1 MGGVTPRHLK
11 HTLQK
16 RCVFLFHAPGILR
29 SASGGADERWVVGI
43 NGSRIMRGHL
53 FKIAVLVFVLILAP
67 FAAHGRD
74 KVFNILYTGAIKGEL
89 EPCGCSPKIESG
101 GLARLS
107 GYISASKGE
116 LEPYVL
122 VDAGNSTGE
131 DTPQGRLKTE
141 ALFRSFNII
150 GYDAVALLK
159 RDASLP
165 EEFLSPL
172 IGNYETPVIS
182 ENAGH
187 RSFLRAGLEVNIS
200 ADPKDYKKGM
210 LNILLIDKPASEA
223 TVIKGWEVIVTS
235 SGEIIEEP
243 PKADG
248 TIIVSGY
255 PKGKM
260 LGVLSLWINDKGGI
274 SGFTH
279 RWQSLGKE
287 IKEDMNVRNVL
298 NEYDA
303 AVAALFRDEERKVLS
318 DGSYLGDSNCAACH
332 LPFMEG
338 WKNSRHAG
346 AFNTLEKAGKS
357 KDPECVKCHTTGYG
371 EEGGF
376 YSVAATPGLMN
387 VQCEACHGP
396 GKGHAP
402 DFTLPMRPVVESVC
416 LKCHTEDNSPDFDF
430 KRYSEKIK
438 HQ

>member
-1 MGGVTPRHLK
+1 MK
-11 HTLQK
+11 
-16 RCVFLFHAPGILR
+16 
-29 SASGGADERWVVGI
+29 
-43 NGSRIMRGHL
+43 GHL
-53 FKIAVLVFVLILAP
+53 FKIAVLVSVLILVP

-74 KVFNILYTGAIKGEL
+74 KVLNILYTGAIKGEL
-89 EPCGCSPKIESG
+89 EPCGCSPKTQSG

-107 GYISASKGE
+107 GYISVDRDA

-122 VDAGNSTGE
+122 VDAGNSMGE

-141 ALFRSFNII
+141 ALLRSFNII
-150 GYDAVALLK
+150 GYDAMALLK

-172 IGNYETPVIS
+172 IGKYGIPVVV
-182 ENAGH
+182 EDAG
-187 RSFLRAGLEVNIS
+187 RYPSFVTVSRAGFNVNIS
-200 ADPKDYKKGM
+200 ADIKGYKKGM
-210 LNILLIDKPASEA
+210 INILFIDKPASEA
-223 TVIKGWEVIVTS
+223 TLIKGWEVIVTS
-235 SGEIIEEP
+235 SGEIMEEP
-243 PKADG
+243 LKANG
-248 TIIVSGY
+248 TVMVSGY

-260 LGVLSLWINDKGGI
+260 LGVLSLRINDKGEI
-274 SGFTH
+274 SDFTH

-303 AVAALFRDEERKVLS
+303 AVAALLKDEEGKVLS
-318 DGSYLGDSNCAACH
+318 NGPFLGDSNCATCH

-346 AFNTLEKAGKS
+346 AFNTLEKTGKS
-357 KDPECVKCHTTGYG
+357 KDPECVGCHTTGYG

-376 YSVAATPGLMN
+376 YSAAATPGLAN

-396 GKGHAP
+396 GKGHAS
-402 DFTLPMRPVVESVC
+402 DFTLPMTSIVESVC